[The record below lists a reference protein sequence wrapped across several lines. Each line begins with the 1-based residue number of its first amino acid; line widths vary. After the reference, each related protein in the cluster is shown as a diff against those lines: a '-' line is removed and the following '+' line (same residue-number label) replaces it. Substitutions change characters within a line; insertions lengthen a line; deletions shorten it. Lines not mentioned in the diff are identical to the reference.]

1 MWDVLWPLL
10 QLLLIVALVLVLAY
24 LFTKYVAGRG
34 LLGGLAAGRDGEDL
48 KVLAQLATGKDQR
61 LLLVKA
67 GGRFFLI
74 GSAPSG
80 ITNIAEFT
88 EEEAK
93 VWTEK
98 SGPAEGGQ
106 NPSFRESLQT
116 VLRQRR
122 QR

>member
-1 MWDVLWPLL
+1 MLWPLL
-10 QLLLIVALVLVLAY
+10 QLLFIVALILLLAY

-34 LLGGLAAGRDGEDL
+34 LLGGLSAGRDEDL
-48 KVLAQLATGKDQR
+48 KILAQLATGKDQR

-67 GGRFFLI
+67 GGRYFLI

-80 ITNIAEFT
+80 ISNIAEFT

-93 VWTEK
+93 VWTDK
-98 SGPAEGGQ
+98 ADPPEGGQ
-106 NPSFRESLQT
+106 NNPSFRESLQT

>member
-1 MWDVLWPLL
+1 MLWPLL
-10 QLLLIVALVLVLAY
+10 QLLFIVALVLVLAY
-24 LFTKYVAGRG
+24 LFTRYVAGRG

-48 KVLAQLATGKDQR
+48 KILAQLATGKDQR

-80 ITNIAEFT
+80 ISNIAEFT

-98 SGPAEGGQ
+98 ADPPEGGQ